1 MTQVT
6 ALGGEAMSWTDY
18 YQRRDALDS
27 VLVRAQR
34 DPNGPLPR
42 SEAFSGPAELLLA
55 LHYRWTLKLTGA
67 LGVALSSD
75 QDPVD
80 AVSAAWRTTVTDNPT
95 LHAVLSAHAPRYPEL
110 RPMLDAEKRTLAL
123 SAGLAEPHEPVDE
136 ITRVGTAFEALL
148 QTAAPHETGSPVEQL
163 IRRLVASA

>member
-1 MTQVT
+1 
-6 ALGGEAMSWTDY
+6 MSWTDY
-18 YQRRDALDS
+18 YKRRDALDS

-34 DPNGPLPR
+34 DPAGPLPR
-42 SEAFSGPAELLLA
+42 SDAFSGPAELLLA

-80 AVSAAWRTTVTDNPT
+80 AVSAAWRRTATDNPT
-95 LHAVLSAHAPRYPEL
+95 LHAVLSTHAARYPEL
-110 RPMLDAEKRTLAL
+110 RPMVDAEKRTLAL
-123 SAGLAEPHEPVDE
+123 AAGLAEPHEPVDE

-148 QTAAPHETGSPVEQL
+148 RTAASPAAGSPVEQL
-163 IRRLVASA
+163 IRRLVASS